1 MLHCDIQSQPRTKPC
16 EITRAFCRGPCCDG
30 RNTEPIDRRCSCSQ
44 PRLRCRPLPPTP
56 PAYPHGRRTCWTREV
71 LRRGC
76 WPGSARRALP
86 FRERQARAALRADLH
101 TPAAAAAS
109 PLPPSIPL
117 QFRGRACARTHHCL
131 FLGFRI
137 RKRAL
142 GFRKRA
148 FCPFPRKTCA
158 QAMQCRTSHPSSMGM
173 CRAARLLSLR
183 GGGALDITT
192 TCDQTQMGECVGAY
206 ACSVCAC
213 TI

>member
-1 MLHCDIQSQPRTKPC
+1 MRREKHRT
-16 EITRAFCRGPCCDG
+16 
-30 RNTEPIDRRCSCSQ
+30 DRSAVFLLAAAVALQAAAAHSARVPTWSSHVLDKRSAA
-44 PRLRCRPLPPTP
+44 PRLL
-56 PAYPHGRRTCWTREV
+56 ARE
-71 LRRGC
+71 RQ
-76 WPGSARRALP
+76 ARALP